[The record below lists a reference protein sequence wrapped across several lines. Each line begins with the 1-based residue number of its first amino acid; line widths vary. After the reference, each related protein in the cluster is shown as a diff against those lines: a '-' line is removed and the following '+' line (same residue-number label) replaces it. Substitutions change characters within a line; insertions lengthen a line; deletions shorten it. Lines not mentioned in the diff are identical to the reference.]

1 MSSIFFTSLLLMVFS
16 SQMVR
21 TFVLFYILRAMSAT
35 AERASKGEQTRAAI
49 LERAVD
55 LASAEG
61 LEGLTIGRLAAELQ
75 MSKSG
80 LFAHFG
86 SKQELQLATVGAA
99 AARFRAAV
107 IEPALSAPDGAPRL
121 RAMGERYLDHLGV
134 YSGGCFWGATS
145 AEYDD
150 RPGPVRD
157 AIAAALDAWLAELER
172 QAAIAG
178 VEQPARFAFELY
190 AVIMGANSRYRLS
203 GDPQVFEYARE
214 ALVRLGA
221 ELPD

>member
-1 MSSIFFTSLLLMVFS
+1 MP
-16 SQMVR
+16 
-21 TFVLFYILRAMSAT
+21 AT
-35 AERASKGEQTRAAI
+35 AERKGAATRAAI
-49 LERAVD
+49 LDRAVD

-61 LEGLTIGRLAAELQ
+61 LEGLTIGRLAAELE

-99 AARFRAAV
+99 AERFRAAV
-107 IEPALSAPDGAPRL
+107 IEPALSAADGAPRL
-121 RAMGERYLDHLGV
+121 RAMGERYLEHLDL

-157 AIAAALDAWLAELER
+157 AIAAALDAWMDELVR
-172 QAAIAG
+172 QARIAG
-178 VEQPARFAFELY
+178 VERPERFAFELY
-190 AVIMGANSRYRLS
+190 SVVMGANSRYRLS
-203 GDPQVFEYARE
+203 GDRRVFDYARE
-214 ALVRLGA
+214 SLCRLGV
-221 ELPD
+221 ELPA

>member
-1 MSSIFFTSLLLMVFS
+1 V
-16 SQMVR
+16 
-21 TFVLFYILRAMSAT
+21 SAT
-35 AERASKGEQTRAAI
+35 AQAGASRTAATAGKGAKTRAAI
-49 LERAVD
+49 LDRAVD

-61 LEGLTIGRLAAELQ
+61 LEGLTIGRLAADLR

-86 SKQELQLATVGAA
+86 SKRELQLATVEAA
-99 AARFRAAV
+99 AERFRATV

-121 RAMGERYLDHLGV
+121 RAMADRYLEHLDL

-157 AIAAALDAWLAELER
+157 AIAAALDAWMGELVR
-172 QAAIAG
+172 QARIAG
-178 VEQPARFAFELY
+178 VEDPERYAFELY
-190 AVIMGANSRYRLS
+190 AVVMGANSRHRIS
-203 GDPQVFEYARE
+203 GDRRVFDHARE
-214 ALVRLGA
+214 ALRRLSA
-221 ELPD
+221 ELPA

>member
-1 MSSIFFTSLLLMVFS
+1 VST
-16 SQMVR
+16 
-21 TFVLFYILRAMSAT
+21 AT
-35 AERASKGEQTRAAI
+35 ESGQATPTKGQQTRTAI
-49 LERAVD
+49 LDRAVD

-86 SKQELQLATVGAA
+86 SKQELQLATIEAA
-99 AARFRAAV
+99 AERFRTAV
-107 IEPALSAPDGAPRL
+107 IEPALEAPDGAPRL
-121 RAMGERYLDHLGV
+121 RAMGERYLEHLDL

-157 AIAAALDAWLAELER
+157 AIAGALDAWLAELER
-172 QAAIAG
+172 QARIAG
-178 VEQPARFAFELY
+178 VEQPERFAFELY
-190 AVIMGANSRYRLS
+190 AVIMGANARYRLS
-203 GDPQVFEYARE
+203 GDPKVFDYARG
-214 ALVRLGA
+214 ALARLEA
-221 ELPD
+221 ELPE